1 MQQIQTA
8 HPDCDVEVWAMD
20 EHRVGLKPVIR
31 RIWVDEWTTPTAK
44 VKWQFEWLWLYSFV
58 QPESGQTYWWIL
70 PFVNHKLFNRV
81 LADFAQH
88 FGIGKHK
95 RVALALDRAGWHMSE
110 KVEVPEGIHLIPL
123 PPYSPEL
130 QPAERLWTL
139 TNEPVANR
147 SFETLDQLEEVLI
160 QRCQM
165 LLKQP
170 EFICGLTCFH
180 WWPRVAG

>member
-1 MQQIQTA
+1 MSIGQDSNPSFGAFGWMSGRRPLLKSNGSLSGCGCMPLSSLNLGRPIGGSCRLLTTNYLAGFSQTRA
-8 HPDCDVEVWAMD
+8 
-20 EHRVGLKPVIR
+20 R
-31 RIWVDEWTTPTAK
+31 
-44 VKWQFEWLWLYSFV
+44 
-58 QPESGQTYWWIL
+58 
-70 PFVNHKLFNRV
+70 
-81 LADFAQH
+81 H
-88 FGIGKHK
+88 FGIDKHK
-95 RVALALDRAGWHMSE
+95 RVALVVDQAGWHTSQ

-147 SFETLDQLEEVLI
+147 SFETLDELEEVLV

-170 EFICGLTCFH
+170 EFIRSLTCFH
-180 WWPRVAG
+180 WWPRVAA